1 MDICIHRVF
10 LLVPS
15 ATGDLVQCM
24 WITPIMVV
32 MKASLWIGCIR
43 TERGQ
48 VARAMY
54 NRSGGALGG
63 YLRWGS
69 NGRRAFG
76 M

>member
-1 MDICIHRVF
+1 MGELTGRV
-10 LLVPS
+10 
-15 ATGDLVQCM
+15 
-24 WITPIMVV
+24 WITTIMAAL
-32 MKASLWIGCIR
+32 KASPWIGCVR

-48 VARAMY
+48 VARTMY